1 MSCPVETN
9 SVCFGRVLGADM
21 PAVLRL
27 EDWEKTLRGQVK
39 GLAAGWSV
47 KEDRGRVRIK
57 IRFPDS
63 AEQSVTLQKTWPK
76 DFDSAGDVY
85 VRIRNIYKL
94 VASGDYS
101 LKQAALVAEGKAPK
115 LIEQQDWPGAV
126 KRFKDQKL
134 LHGTAIKPSTWDAKY
149 QPVLSDAV
157 ALLTSRNP
165 PSTPAELIDC
175 CIRQWEPGSRTR
187 QERARNLCQFLRHC
201 VDREQIPSIWTPPID
216 LKEQIGRKPASSVSY
231 KSHPI
236 TDQQIINLL
245 ASLPNTEAGKRWA
258 DVIRLMAELGLRP
271 IELLYLSVKLDP
283 ITNQTHWW
291 CSYEKRTGGGIT
303 KPRRLWPLPLTES
316 NTKTSGPLA
325 VEWNLQSRWQAKLI
339 KLPPLQSSNGAADS
353 IAKYL
358 KNRPGWQSL
367 KAQIESEDERLSC
380 YSFRHSY
387 SVRGHQRGIDNGSMA
402 LAMGHSIEVHC
413 RSYPWATETGA
424 EASFSKANSTIQYVS
439 ASSRV

>member
-1 MSCPVETN
+1 
-9 SVCFGRVLGADM
+9 M

-76 DFDSAGDVY
+76 DFDSAGDIY
-85 VRIRNIYKL
+85 VRIRNIYKM

-101 LKQAALVAEGKAPK
+101 LKQAALAAEGKAPK

-126 KRFKDQKL
+126 KRFEDQKL
-134 LHGTAIKPSTWDAKY
+134 LHGTAIKPATWEAKY

-165 PSTPAELIDC
+165 PTTPAELIDR
-175 CIRQWEPGSRTR
+175 CIRKWEPGSRTR
-187 QERARNLCQFLRHC
+187 QERARNLCQFLRY
-201 VDREQIPSIWTPPID
+201 VVVREQFPGIWQPPGD
-216 LKEQIGRKPASSVSY
+216 LKNHIGRKPANAISH
-231 KSHPI
+231 KSNAI
-236 TDQQIINLL
+236 TDQQIINLI
-245 ASLPNTEAGKRWA
+245 ASLPNDVVGKRWI
-258 DVIRLMAELGLRP
+258 DVIRLMSELGLRP
-271 IELLYLSVKLDP
+271 VELMHLSIRNDP
-283 ITNQTHWW
+283 STKEPFWW
-291 CSYEKRTGGGIT
+291 CSYEKRSGGGIT
-303 KPRRLWPLPLTES
+303 KPRRLWLLPLTDS
-316 NTKTSGPLA
+316 DGKS
-325 VEWNLQSRWQAKLI
+325 VEWNLLARWKAQLI
-339 KLPPLQSSNGAADS
+339 ELPSLRSGNGAADA
-353 IAKYL
+353 IATYL
-358 KNRPGWQSL
+358 NRRDGWKSL
-367 KAQIESEDERLSC
+367 KSQVEAQDERLSC

-413 RSYPWATETGA
+413 RSYPWASELGA
-424 EASFSKANSTIQYVS
+424 TAAFERAQRNA
-439 ASSRV
+439 

>member
-1 MSCPVETN
+1 
-9 SVCFGRVLGADM
+9 
-21 PAVLRL
+21 
-27 EDWEKTLRGQVK
+27 
-39 GLAAGWSV
+39 
-47 KEDRGRVRIK
+47 
-57 IRFPDS
+57 
-63 AEQSVTLQKTWPK
+63 
-76 DFDSAGDVY
+76 
-85 VRIRNIYKL
+85 
-94 VASGDYS
+94 
-101 LKQAALVAEGKAPK
+101 
-115 LIEQQDWPGAV
+115 
-126 KRFKDQKL
+126 
-134 LHGTAIKPSTWDAKY
+134 
-149 QPVLSDAV
+149 
-157 ALLTSRNP
+157 
-165 PSTPAELIDC
+165 
-175 CIRQWEPGSRTR
+175 
-187 QERARNLCQFLRHC
+187 
-201 VDREQIPSIWTPPID
+201 
-216 LKEQIGRKPASSVSY
+216 
-231 KSHPI
+231 
-236 TDQQIINLL
+236 
-245 ASLPNTEAGKRWA
+245 
-258 DVIRLMAELGLRP
+258 MAELGLRP
-271 IELLYLSVKLDP
+271 IELLYLSIKLDP

-413 RSYPWATETGA
+413 RSYPWATEAGA